1 MSVWKFPNFWKHVVF
16 WGGLRGV
23 IPVALALSLGGDK
36 LISSMTFGVVVFS
49 LVFQGITLEW
59 FIRKWFRDT
68 GKDKADEILA
78 RYIAAKSAKFELLK
92 AVESGRIVVPDGLM
106 KDIDMEIEEA
116 KKELEKMLEKN
127 QELAERGKKF
137 ILDAKKSAIR
147 EANARGIISHETAE
161 KLLREID
168 MDISEIHKD

>member
-1 MSVWKFPNFWKHVVF
+1 MERNFSCDSGLYTCKALVVYPVMSVWKFPNFWKHVVF

-23 IPVALALSLGGDK
+23 IPVALALSLGRDK

-68 GKDKADEILA
+68 EKDKADEILA
-78 RYIAAKSAKFELLK
+78 RY
-92 AVESGRIVVPDGLM
+92 
-106 KDIDMEIEEA
+106 
-116 KKELEKMLEKN
+116 EKN

-137 ILDAKKSAIR
+137 ILDAKKNAIR

-168 MDISEIHKD
+168 IDISEIHKD